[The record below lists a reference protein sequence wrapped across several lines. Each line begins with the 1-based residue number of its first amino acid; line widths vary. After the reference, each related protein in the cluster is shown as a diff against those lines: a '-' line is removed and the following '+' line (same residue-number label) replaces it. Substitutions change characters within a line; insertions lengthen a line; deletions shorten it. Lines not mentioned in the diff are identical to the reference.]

1 MEMKKTKL
9 VFAIGLLALIT
20 SCSKSKDEVVAPTRP
35 PVVIPPDPVKAADVY
50 VAGWKYNS
58 ELKQVAAFWKNDV
71 QTELTDGTYNSEA
84 NSIYVSDTGD
94 AYVAGNDGI
103 KGVVWKNGVATVL
116 WGGNSSAN
124 SVFVSGT
131 DVYVG
136 GSIDRKAVIW
146 KNGVAVKL
154 SNGSDF
160 SLVYSVFVSGTDVYA
175 AGYAYLEGSR
185 RTVATLW
192 KNGVATSL
200 TDGTKYAVAKA
211 VFVSGADVY
220 VLSNENIDPNVV
232 ELPGAETFGSFP
244 VIKSVVKIW
253 KNGMTENWT
262 DGTKQAIGN
271 SLFVDGKDTYVSGYE
286 NDNTTCT
293 ASLWKNKIVAN
304 AGSGLYQKTGII
316 NANSVFVHKDDL
328 YVVVNE
334 GFTAKSWKN
343 MFTVKEINK
352 EGGGATAL
360 SVFVK

>member
-1 MEMKKTKL
+1 MEIKKTKL

-35 PVVIPPDPVKAADVY
+35 PVVIPPDPAKAADVY

-84 NSIYVSDTGD
+84 NSIYVSDAGD
-94 AYVAGNDGI
+94 AYVAGLDGM
-103 KGVVWKNGVATVL
+103 KSVVWKNGVATVL

-154 SNGSDF
+154 SNEPTF
-160 SLVYSVFVSGTDVYA
+160 SVVFSVFVSGTDVYA
-175 AGYAYLEGSR
+175 VGYAYPEGGHK
-185 RTVATLW
+185 TVATLW

-200 TDGTKYAVAKA
+200 TDGAKYAFAKA
-211 VFVSGADVY
+211 VFVSGTDVY
-220 VLSNENIDPNVV
+220 VLSNENIDPNVGQ
-232 ELPGAETFGSFP
+232 LPGGETFGSFAR
-244 VIKSVVKIW
+244 KSVIKIW
-253 KNGMTENWT
+253 KNGVTENWT

-271 SLFVDGKDTYVSGYE
+271 AVFVDGKDIYVSGYE

-316 NANSVFVHKDDL
+316 NANSVFVHKGDL
-328 YVVVNE
+328 YVVVNR
-334 GFTAKSWKN
+334 GLTAKTWKN
-343 MFTVKEINK
+343 MFTANEINPA
-352 EGGGATAL
+352 GGGATAL